1 MNPVTGTVVAVLL
14 SLVSAAGYAL
24 AAVAQSRLAAASP
37 VQDGRGA
44 LRGLLAR
51 GRWWAAVGL
60 NAAGALAHV
69 AALRYGP
76 LTLVQPLGA
85 LTLVAAL
92 PLGAYAAR
100 RRVTRTEWRG
110 ALWTLAGLVGLVAV
124 TGPAAPGEALSLRE
138 SLVVAAATALLIAA
152 LASGRRPAGRKGP
165 RGLGHAT
172 ASGIA
177 SGVASALTQT
187 LTAAFALELPGGK
200 PAWWQTAL
208 LAVLIS
214 GFATGGLLLSQ
225 AAYRGGL
232 AAPLAVVNLSNPAAA
247 AIIGVALLGE
257 TFRAGAW
264 GWLVAAGASLVA
276 ARGVVLLTKGGAA
289 DAPPAA
295 DLPATASAQVPEG
308 AVHGAPSPTAAPA
321 PPAEGTAPALRGNGP
336 RRASAPEPATP
347 SRSRVVTLP
356 ARSSAAEALTLS
368 GTPPLTGSTIQAEA
382 AILAEAL
389 PPYET
394 LPQVET
400 VDASGA
406 MSVPESGN
414 AAATP
419 ARTFARRTLGSVPTP
434 RSTGS
439 SARRSPRPDPAAPA
453 PLTPPSGLPDAD
465 APGPQP
471 VPAPAAG

>member
-1 MNPVTGTVVAVLL
+1 MNPATGTVIAVLL
-14 SLVSAAGYAL
+14 SLVSAGGYAF

-44 LRGLLAR
+44 LRALLAR
-51 GRWWAAVGL
+51 GQWWSAVGL

-69 AALRYGP
+69 AALHYGP

-124 TGPAAPGEALSLRE
+124 TGPTEPGEALSLRE
-138 SLVVAAATALLIAA
+138 SLVVAAATALLIVA
-152 LASGRRPAGRKGP
+152 LASGRHPAKGHAP

-187 LTAAFALELPGGK
+187 LTAAFALELPGGT

-276 ARGVVLLTKGGAA
+276 ARGVVLLTKG
-289 DAPPAA
+289 D
-295 DLPATASAQVPEG
+295 SPE
-308 AVHGAPSPTAAPA
+308 AAPA
-321 PPAEGTAPALRGNGP
+321 AHPEVVAVSIPEAVAMPAPETVAVSVPEAMAMPAPETVVVPMPETVVVPMPEAVATP
-336 RRASAPEPATP
+336 APEVVAVSAPEAVALPDPITPRRPTTPPDPTTP
-347 SRSRVVTLP
+347 SGPRNP
-356 ARSSAAEALTLS
+356 
-368 GTPPLTGSTIQAEA
+368 GSTR
-382 AILAEAL
+382 
-389 PPYET
+389 
-394 LPQVET
+394 
-400 VDASGA
+400 
-406 MSVPESGN
+406 MR
-414 AAATP
+414 TP
-419 ARTFARRTLGSVPTP
+419 ARWTILRSVPTP
-434 RSTGS
+434 RSAHDL
-439 SARRSPRPDPAAPA
+439 SARRSARPDPATPMPTTPLPTAPQ
-453 PLTPPSGLPDAD
+453 LDLPDLAG
-465 APGPQP
+465 PGAEPAH
-471 VPAPAAG
+471 APAAG

>member
-1 MNPVTGTVVAVLL
+1 MNPAAGTALAVLL

-24 AAVAQSRLAAASP
+24 AAVAQSRLAAASSAAP
-37 VQDGRGA
+37 GGRGA
-44 LRGLLAR
+44 LRALLAR
-51 GRWWAAVGL
+51 GQWWWAVGL

-69 AALRYGP
+69 AALHYGP

-92 PLGAYAAR
+92 PLGAYRAR

-124 TGPAAPGEALSLRE
+124 TGPAAPGEALSLSE

-152 LASGRRPAGRKGP
+152 LASGRLQGSGGRAG

-187 LTAAFALELPGGK
+187 LTAALALELPGTE
-200 PAWWQTAL
+200 PTWWQTAL

-247 AIIGVALLGE
+247 AVIGVALLGE

-264 GWLVAAGASLVA
+264 GWLAAAGASLAA
-276 ARGVVLLTKGGAA
+276 ARGVVLLTRGGGGTGGA
-289 DAPPAA
+289 
-295 DLPATASAQVPEG
+295 G
-308 AVHGAPSPTAAPA
+308 AVVRTGGVAGEGVAAGAVGGVPASRIAAPE
-321 PPAEGTAPALRGNGP
+321 AEPVG
-336 RRASAPEPATP
+336 
-347 SRSRVVTLP
+347 V
-356 ARSSAAEALTLS
+356 
-368 GTPPLTGSTIQAEA
+368 PL
-382 AILAEAL
+382 
-389 PPYET
+389 
-394 LPQVET
+394 
-400 VDASGA
+400 
-406 MSVPESGN
+406 
-414 AAATP
+414 
-419 ARTFARRTLGSVPTP
+419 
-434 RSTGS
+434 
-439 SARRSPRPDPAAPA
+439 
-453 PLTPPSGLPDAD
+453 
-465 APGPQP
+465 
-471 VPAPAAG
+471 AG

>member
-1 MNPVTGTVVAVLL
+1 MNPATGTVVAVLL

-44 LRGLLAR
+44 LRALLAR
-51 GRWWAAVGL
+51 GQWWSAVGL

-69 AALRYGP
+69 AALHYGP

-124 TGPAAPGEALSLRE
+124 TGPTEPGEALSLRE

-152 LASGRRPAGRKGP
+152 LASGRHTAKGHAP

-276 ARGVVLLTKGGAA
+276 ARGVVLLTKGGSPDAA
-289 DAPPAA
+289 PTAQPEVVPVAVG
-295 DLPATASAQVPEG
+295 LPDMTATPETV
-308 AVHGAPSPTAAPA
+308 AVEVAAPA
-321 PPAEGTAPALRGNGP
+321 AVVVAAPAAVTLAAP
-336 RRASAPEPATP
+336 ASAPASASAPDSAPEP
-347 SRSRVVTLP
+347 VT
-356 ARSSAAEALTLS
+356 AAKL
-368 GTPPLTGSTIQAEA
+368 
-382 AILAEAL
+382 
-389 PPYET
+389 
-394 LPQVET
+394 
-400 VDASGA
+400 
-406 MSVPESGN
+406 VPEPVRVPEPVLVPVPTPGPGSGLGDSTRARP
-414 AAATP
+414 AARWTIL
-419 ARTFARRTLGSVPTP
+419 RSVPTP
-434 RSTGS
+434 RSTADDLPLHR
-439 SARRSPRPDPAAPA
+439 SARPDPGTAEPDRPRRT
-453 PLTPPSGLPDAD
+453 PLNSSS
-465 APGPQP
+465 
-471 VPAPAAG
+471 